1 VDFKT
6 AIDANLY
13 LLYNN
18 SKLGGGTLNILVSLQ
33 SNKPIYEQ
41 IKSQIVSLILE
52 KELKPFDQ
60 LPSIRQLSTTLQV
73 GIITTKRAYEDLVRD
88 GVLISKMGKGY
99 YVSDMKLD
107 SVKSLHT
114 KELISQLKALK
125 PLIQNTGMSLDEL
138 QALLRKL
145 MEEA

>member
-1 VDFKT
+1 M
-6 AIDANLY
+6 
-13 LLYNN
+13 
-18 SKLGGGTLNILVSLQ
+18 NILVSLQ